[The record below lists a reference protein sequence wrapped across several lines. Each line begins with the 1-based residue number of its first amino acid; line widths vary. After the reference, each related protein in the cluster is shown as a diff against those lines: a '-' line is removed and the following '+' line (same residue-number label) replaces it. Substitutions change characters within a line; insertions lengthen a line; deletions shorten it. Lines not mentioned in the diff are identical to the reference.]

1 MPAWTENAF
10 RSCSLLPLAAQL
22 AVRYVVLWQV
32 HGDIPRGQPRVQG
45 KEGCVCGRSV
55 REFQLINLQFLQW
68 KFTAVKRF
76 NMLIKS
82 AFCRRRWFINSS
94 FVYECVLYLRHS
106 LSSLSTR
113 IILTHSLT
121 AQFSSNTNTNSQRIN
136 VACRIESASAS
147 WLVCCLPPNLV
158 CFFGTVILLSNM
170 SHNDLY

>member
-1 MPAWTENAF
+1 MNSECISQLFSVATGSAA
-10 RSCSLLPLAAQL
+10 RSSIRGSMASSWRHSKGAAPSEKG
-22 AVRYVVLWQV
+22 V
-32 HGDIPRGQPRVQG
+32 
-45 KEGCVCGRSV
+45 CVWAKSV

>member
-1 MPAWTENAF
+1 MHFTAVLCCHWQRSSQFDTWFYGKFMEAF
-10 RSCSLLPLAAQL
+10 
-22 AVRYVVLWQV
+22 
-32 HGDIPRGQPRVQG
+32 QG
-45 KEGCVCGRSV
+45 GSPDSKGKKGVCVWAKSV